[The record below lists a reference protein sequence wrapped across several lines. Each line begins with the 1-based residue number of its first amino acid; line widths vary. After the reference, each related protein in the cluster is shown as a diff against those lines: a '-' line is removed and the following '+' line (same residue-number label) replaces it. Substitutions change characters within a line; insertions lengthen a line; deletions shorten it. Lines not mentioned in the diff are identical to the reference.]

1 MKFINIFTSRPGGEK
16 NASTVPIPHPQ
27 TQKNMKKK
35 LSNLVLIIA
44 LMLSWTT
51 AVLAQ
56 NYNLKDMP
64 PLDPKV
70 RTGILPN
77 GMHYFIRTNN
87 LPEKRGEFYIANNI
101 GAIQE
106 NDDQNGLAHFT
117 EHMSFNGTVHF
128 PKKGI
133 LDYLAT
139 IGVKFGTN
147 VNASTG
153 LEQTVFNLSNV
164 PLTRDGIT
172 DSCLMILRDWAHYVA
187 FENAEIDLERG
198 VILEEWRMYG
208 TASER
213 MSNKLAPVIFKGSK
227 YALRNVIGDTAVL
240 KHFKYQTIK
249 DFYNTWYRTDLQAI
263 IVVGDFDVN
272 AVEAKIKAMFGEIP
286 KVTNPKIKEL
296 FPLADNNEPLIGTA
310 TDKEATNTMVT
321 LSYKHDAI
329 PDADKNIGYMR
340 TQLVRSFVNVMLSM
354 RLMEL
359 ARNENPPFMFARGS
373 YSRYTAT
380 KDAFNCMAQ
389 ASDNNTLKALS
400 ALVTE
405 VQRMRLYGFTPG
417 EYERAKAEFMRN
429 LDSRY
434 MDRDKRKN
442 RELVRPITSYFLT
455 NSPNPG
461 IEYEYTFD
469 KAEIPGIS
477 LEEINGVAKS
487 FVTDNNMIVTITGP
501 EKAGV
506 TLPTVAEIQGA
517 MTTALA
523 ARIGP
528 YVDNISG
535 KKLLEK
541 DPVPGKVIST
551 AANAVFGTTEWTL
564 SNGMKIIFKPTD
576 IKEDELTI
584 TGWEDDGAS
593 ALKDEELT
601 AADFLGDAL
610 SAMGLANYSRNDLT
624 KLLAGKRANVSFM
637 ISEEQDMVSA
647 RTSPKD
653 LETALQLVYLGFTS
667 PRWNETDYK
676 IWFDKVKANLLNADA
691 EPRKAFTDTI
701 GVMMASHN
709 KRSQPTTYKS
719 LDEISFDLLQKV
731 FKQRFSEPGNFTL
744 LFTGKVNPETVKPLL
759 EKYLASLPTAAQK
772 DQYIDRGIRPPKGH
786 AKRDFQ
792 RKSTTPRTAIY
803 VNYNGSCDYTADNR
817 LLGAAMRHILEL
829 KYIERIREDEGGA
842 YSVRVSFATSKLPV
856 PSFGFVVTFETDP
869 AKADKLLGIVHS
881 EADKFLK
888 SGPSDADLQ
897 KFKEYAL
904 KQRPEDMK
912 ENNWW
917 NSIVQ
922 EYYQNNLDYLS
933 GFEAKVK
940 ALDVKAVQEFAKKAL
955 GQDNVV
961 EVIMRP

>member
-1 MKFINIFTSRPGGEK
+1 
-16 NASTVPIPHPQ
+16 
-27 TQKNMKKK
+27 MKKT
-35 LSNLVLIIA
+35 LSYLVLIMA
-44 LMLSWTT
+44 VVLSWT
-51 AVLAQ
+51 ASVNAQ
-56 NYNLKDMP
+56 SYNLKDMP

-70 RTGILPN
+70 RAGVLDN
-77 GMHYFIRTNN
+77 GMHYYIRANS

-164 PLTRDGIT
+164 PLTREGIM

-187 FENAEIDLERG
+187 FEDNEIDLERG

-213 MSNKLAPVIFKGSK
+213 MSNKLAPVIYKGSK
-227 YALRNVIGDTAVL
+227 YAIRNVIGDTAVI

-263 IVVGDFDVN
+263 VIVGDFDVN
-272 AVEAKIKAMFGEIP
+272 AVEAKIRAMFNAIP
-286 KVTNPKIKEL
+286 KVSNPKVKVL
-296 FPLADNNEPLIGTA
+296 YPLADNKEALIGTA

-321 LSYKHDAI
+321 LTYKHDAT
-329 PDADKNIGYMR
+329 PDADKNLGYMR

-359 ARNENPPFMFARGS
+359 ARNENPPFMFARGN
-373 YSRYTAT
+373 YGRYTST

-389 ASDNNTLKALS
+389 SSDNNSLKALS

-405 VQRMRLYGFTPG
+405 VQRMKLYGFNPG
-417 EYERAKAEFMRN
+417 EYERAKAEFIRS

-442 RELVRPITSYFLT
+442 RELVRPITTNFLT

-461 IEYEYTFD
+461 IEYEYAFD

-477 LEEINGVAKS
+477 LEEINTAAKG
-487 FVTDNNMIVTITGP
+487 FVTDDNMIVTITGP
-501 EKAGV
+501 EKEGV
-506 TLPTVAEIQGA
+506 TLPSVAEIQSA
-517 MTTALA
+517 MSAALA
-523 ARIGP
+523 AKISP
-528 YVDNISG
+528 YVDNVAG
-535 KKLLEK
+535 KKLIEK
-541 DPVPGKVIST
+541 EPVPGKVTST
-551 AANAVFGTTEWTL
+551 AANSVFGTTEWTL
-564 SNGMKIIFKPTD
+564 SNGMKVIFKPTD
-576 IKEDELTI
+576 IKEDELSI
-584 TGWEDDGAS
+584 SGWAEGGS
-593 ALKDEELT
+593 STLKDEELT
-601 AADFLGDAL
+601 ASDFLGDAL
-610 SAMGLANYSRNDLT
+610 SAMGLGNYSRNDLT
-624 KLLAGKRANVSFM
+624 KLLAGKRAYVSFM
-637 ISEEQDMVSA
+637 ISDEQDIVSA

-653 LETALQLVYLGFTS
+653 LETALQMVYLGFTS

-676 IWFDKVKANLLNADA
+676 TWLDKSKAALVNADA

-701 GVMMASHN
+701 EVMMANHN
-709 KRSQPTTYKS
+709 KRSKPTTYKS

-731 FKQRFSEPGNFTL
+731 FKQRFSDPGNFTL
-744 LFTGKVNPETVKPLL
+744 LFTGKVNPDAVKPLI
-759 EKYLASLPTAAQK
+759 EKYLASLPTVAQK

-786 AKRDFQ
+786 AKRDF
-792 RKSTTPRTAIY
+792 RRTTTTPRTSIY
-803 VNYNGSCDYTADNR
+803 VNYNGKCDYNVDNR
-817 LLGAAMRHILEL
+817 LLGAAMRHVLEL
-829 KYIERIREDEGGA
+829 RYIERIREDEGGA
-842 YSVRVSFATSKLPV
+842 YSVRVSFTTIKLPAEG
-856 PSFGFVVTFETDP
+856 FNFVVTFETDP
-869 AKADKLLGIVHS
+869 VKADKLLSIVHS
-881 EADKFLK
+881 EVDKLLK
-888 SGPSDADLQ
+888 NGPLDADLQ

-912 ENNWW
+912 ENMWW
-917 NSIVQ
+917 GAQVQ
-922 EYYQNNLDYLS
+922 EYYMNRIDYIT
-933 GFEAKVK
+933 GFETKVK
-940 ALDVKAVQEFAKKAL
+940 ALNTKAVQEFAKKML
-955 GQDNVV
+955 GQNNVI

>member
-1 MKFINIFTSRPGGEK
+1 
-16 NASTVPIPHPQ
+16 
-27 TQKNMKKK
+27 MKKTISK
-35 LSNLVLIIA
+35 FVLILA
-44 LMLSWTT
+44 LLVSWT
-51 AVLAQ
+51 AIVLAQ

-70 RTGILPN
+70 RTGVLPN
-77 GMHYFIRTNN
+77 GMHYFIRANN

-117 EHMSFNGTVHF
+117 EHMSFNGTTHF

-164 PLTRDGIT
+164 PLSRDGIT
-172 DSCLMILRDWAHYVA
+172 DSCLMVLRDWAHYVA
-187 FENAEIDLERG
+187 FEDTEIDLERG

-213 MSNKLAPVIFKGSK
+213 MSNKLAPVIYKGSK
-227 YALRNVIGDTAVL
+227 YAIRNVIGDTAVI

-249 DFYNTWYRTDLQAI
+249 DFYHTWYRTDLQAI
-263 IVVGDFDVN
+263 IIVGDFDVN

-286 KVTNPKIKEL
+286 KATNPKVKEL
-296 FPLADNNEPLIGTA
+296 YPLPDNKEPLIGTA

-321 LSYKHDAI
+321 LTYKHDAI
-329 PDADKNIGYMR
+329 PDADKNLGYMR

-359 ARNENPPFMFARGS
+359 ARNENPPFIFARGN
-373 YSRYTAT
+373 YGRYTST

-389 ASDNNTLKALS
+389 ASDNNSLKALS

-405 VQRMRLYGFTPG
+405 VHRMKLYGFNPG
-417 EYERAKAEFMRN
+417 EYERAKAEFMRS

-461 IEYEYTFD
+461 IEYEYAFD

-477 LEEINGVAKS
+477 LDEINSVAKS
-487 FVTDNNMIVTITGP
+487 FVTDNNMIITITGP

-506 TLPTVAEIQGA
+506 TLPTVQEIQAAFTSA
-517 MTTALA
+517 MA
-523 ARIGP
+523 AKPGP
-528 YVDNISG
+528 YVDNVAG
-535 KKLLEK
+535 KKLIEK
-541 DPVPGKVIST
+541 EPIPGKVTS
-551 AANAVFGTTEWTL
+551 ASANTILGTTEWTL

-576 IKEDELTI
+576 IKEDELNI
-584 TGWEDDGAS
+584 SGWDEGGSS
-593 ALKDEELT
+593 ALKDEELL
-601 AADFLGDAL
+601 AADVMGDAL
-610 SAMGLANYSRNDLT
+610 SAMGLGSFTRNDLT
-624 KLLAGKRANVSFM
+624 KLLAGKRASVFFM
-637 ISEEQDMVSA
+637 ISDEQDMVSA

-653 LETALQLVYLGFTS
+653 LETALQLMYLSFTT

-676 IWFDKVKANLLNADA
+676 TWFDKLKASLINADA

-701 GVMMASHN
+701 EVMVAGHN
-709 KRSQPTTYKS
+709 KRVQPVTYKS
-719 LDEISFDLLQKV
+719 LDKISFDLIQKV
-731 FKQRFSEPGNFTL
+731 FKQRFSDPGNFTL
-744 LFTGKVNPETVKPLL
+744 LFTGKVNPEAVKPLI
-759 EKYLASLPTAAQK
+759 EKYLASLPTVSQK
-772 DQYIDRGIRPPKGH
+772 DNYVDHGIRPPKGL

-803 VNYNGSCDYTADNR
+803 VNFNGTCNYTADNR
-817 LLGAAMRHILEL
+817 VLGAALRHILEL
-829 KYIERIREDEGGA
+829 RYIEKIREDEGGA
-842 YSVRVSFATSKLPV
+842 YSVRVSFTTSRLPV
-856 PSFGFVVTFETDP
+856 QTFSLVVQFETDP
-869 AKADKLLGIVHS
+869 VKADKLSRIVHD
-881 EADKFLK
+881 EAEKFLK
-888 SGPSDADLQ
+888 TGPSDADLQ
-897 KFKEYAL
+897 KYKEYAL

-912 ENNWW
+912 ENTWW

-922 EYYQNNLDYLS
+922 EYYTNNLDYLS
-933 GFEAKVK
+933 GFETKVR
-940 ALDVKAVQEFAKKAL
+940 ALNIKAVQDFANKTL
-955 GQDNVV
+955 GQGNVV

>member
-1 MKFINIFTSRPGGEK
+1 
-16 NASTVPIPHPQ
+16 
-27 TQKNMKKK
+27 MKKT
-35 LSNLVLIIA
+35 LSKLVLIIA
-44 LMLSWTT
+44 LVLSWTSL
-51 AVLAQ
+51 VLAQ

-64 PLDPKV
+64 PLDPKIRAGV
-70 RTGILPN
+70 LSN
-77 GMHYFIRTNN
+77 GMHYYIRANN

-117 EHMSFNGTVHF
+117 EHMSFNGTIHF

-164 PLTRDGIT
+164 PITREGIT

-187 FENAEIDLERG
+187 FEDTEIDLERG

-213 MSNKLAPVIFKGSK
+213 MSNKLAPVIYKGSK
-227 YALRNVIGDTAVL
+227 YAIRNVIGDTAVI

-263 IVVGDFDVN
+263 IIVGDFDVN
-272 AVEAKIKAMFGEIP
+272 ALETKIKAMFSEIP
-286 KVTNPKIKEL
+286 KVNNPKLKEL
-296 FPLADNNEPLIGTA
+296 FPLADNKEPLIGTA

-321 LSYKHDAI
+321 LTYKHDAI
-329 PDADKNIGYMR
+329 PDADKNLGYMR

-359 ARNENPPFMFARGS
+359 ARNENPPFMFARGN
-373 YSRYTAT
+373 YGRYTAT

-389 ASDNNTLKALS
+389 ASDNNSLKALA

-405 VQRMRLYGFTPG
+405 VQRMKLYGFNPG
-417 EYERAKAEFMRN
+417 EYERAKAEFMRS

-442 RELVRPITSYFLT
+442 RELVRPITSNFLT

-461 IEYEYTFD
+461 IDYEYAFD

-477 LEEINGVAKS
+477 LEEINSVAKG
-487 FVTDNNMIVTITGP
+487 FITDNNMIVTITGP
-501 EKAGV
+501 EKAGLI
-506 TLPTVAEIQGA
+506 LPSVAEIESTL
-517 MTTALA
+517 TTALA
-523 ARIGP
+523 AKISP
-528 YVDNISG
+528 YIDNVAG
-535 KKLLEK
+535 KKLIEK
-541 DPVPGKVIST
+541 EPVPGKITST

-576 IKEDELTI
+576 IKEDELTVS
-584 TGWEDDGAS
+584 GWADGGAS
-593 ALKDEELT
+593 ALKDEELV
-601 AADFLGDAL
+601 AGDFLGDAL
-610 SAMGLANYSRNDLT
+610 SSMGLGAFSRNDLT
-624 KLLAGKRANVSFM
+624 KLLAGKRANVSMM
-637 ISEEQDMVSA
+637 ISDDQDLVSA

-653 LETALQLVYLGFTS
+653 LETALQLIYLSFTS

-676 IWFDKVKANLLNADA
+676 TWLDKTKAALINADA

-701 GVMMASHN
+701 EVMTTSHN
-709 KRSQPTTYKS
+709 KRTQPTTYKS
-719 LDEISFDLLQKV
+719 LDKISFDLLQKV
-731 FKQRFSEPGNFTL
+731 FKQRFSDPGNFTL
-744 LFTGKVNPETVKPLL
+744 LFTGKINPDAVKPLF
-759 EKYLASLPTAAQK
+759 EKYLASLPTVSQK
-772 DQYIDRGIRPPKGH
+772 DLYVDRGIRPPKGH
-786 AKRDFQ
+786 ASRDFRRQ
-792 RKSTTPRTAIY
+792 TTTPRTSIY
-803 VNYNGSCDYTADNR
+803 VNFNGKCDYTADNR
-817 LLGAAMRHILEL
+817 LLGAAMRHVLEL
-829 KYIERIREDEGGA
+829 SYIERIREDEGGA
-842 YSVRVSFATSKLPV
+842 YSVRVSFSTQKLPV
-856 PSFGFVVTFETDP
+856 PSFSFIVTFETDP
-869 AKADKLLGIVHS
+869 LKADKLVGIVRS
-881 EADKFLK
+881 EVQKFIK
-888 SGPSDADLQ
+888 TGPLVADLQ

-912 ENNWW
+912 ENSWW
-917 NSIVQ
+917 NSIIQ
-922 EYYQNNLDYLS
+922 EYYQNKLDYLT
-933 GFEAKVK
+933 GFESKVT
-940 ALDVKAVQEFAKKAL
+940 ALDCKAVQDFAKKAL

>member
-1 MKFINIFTSRPGGEK
+1 
-16 NASTVPIPHPQ
+16 
-27 TQKNMKKK
+27 MKKT
-35 LSNLVLIIA
+35 LSNLVLIIT
-44 LMLSWTT
+44 LMMASTSL
-51 AVLAQ
+51 VLAQ

-70 RTGILPN
+70 RAGVLPN
-77 GMHYFIRTNN
+77 GMHYFIRANN

-133 LDYLAT
+133 LDYLAS

-164 PLTRDGIT
+164 PLSRQGIT

-187 FENAEIDLERG
+187 FEDKEIDLERG

-213 MSNKLAPVIFKGSK
+213 MSNKLAPVIYKGSK
-227 YALRNVIGDTAVL
+227 YADRNVIGDTAVL

-249 DFYNTWYRTDLQAI
+249 DFYHTWYRTDLQAI
-263 IVVGDFDVN
+263 ILVGDFDVN
-272 AVEAKIKAMFGEIP
+272 AIEAKVKDLFSGISAVASPKA
-286 KVTNPKIKEL
+286 KEL
-296 FPLADNNEPLIGTA
+296 YPMPDNMEPLIGLA
-310 TDKEATNTMVT
+310 TDKEATNTIVRV
-321 LSYKHDAI
+321 SYKHDAI
-329 PDADKNIGYMR
+329 ADADKNLGYMR
-340 TQLVRSFVNVMLSM
+340 TQLVRTFVNIMLSL
-354 RLMEL
+354 RLNEL
-359 ARNENPPFMFARGS
+359 ARSENSPFIFAGS
-373 YSRYTAT
+373 NYGRYSAT
-380 KDAFNCMAQ
+380 KDAFNGMAQ
-389 ASDNNTLKALS
+389 ASDNNVPKALA
-400 ALVTE
+400 ALLTE
-405 VQRMRLYGFTPG
+405 MQRMKLYGFTAG
-417 EYERAKAEFMRN
+417 EYERAKAELIRG

-461 IEYEYTFD
+461 IEYEYAFD

-477 LEEINGVAKS
+477 LDEINATAKT
-487 FVTDNNMIVTITGP
+487 FVTSNNIVISVTGP
-501 EKAGV
+501 EKEGV
-506 TLPTVAEIQGA
+506 KLPKAAEIQSVMA
-517 MTTALA
+517 SCA
-523 ARIGP
+523 AAKISP
-528 YVDNISG
+528 YVDNMAG

-541 DPVPGKVIST
+541 DPVPGKVTST

-576 IKEDELTI
+576 IKEDELSI

-637 ISEEQDMVSA
+637 ISDEHDMVSV

-676 IWFDKVKANLLNADA
+676 SWFDKIKAALINADA
-691 EPRKAFTDTI
+691 EPRKAFSDTI
-701 GVMMASHN
+701 GVMMANHN

-731 FKQRFSEPGNFTL
+731 FRQRFNEPGNFTL

-759 EKYLASLPTAAQK
+759 EKYLASLPAVAQK